1 MKAPQKKLTAGLGFG
16 IGSVGEHAGR
26 IMDERAKITLTYEV
40 HRLAGE
46 KNRRPTAPRKRLVI
60 CFHPAKKDASDHA
73 KPPAASAN

>member
-1 MKAPQKKLTAGLGFG
+1 
-16 IGSVGEHAGR
+16 
-26 IMDERAKITLTYEV
+26 MDERAKITLTYEV